1 MKKQSGGGWWHQHA
15 SRQTAEPVDA
25 AYMAEQRELMAQER
39 AREQAERAAKAAK
52 HGMTLAEYD
61 AALNKLWNERGDQP

>member
-25 AYMAEQRELMAQER
+25 AYMAEQ
-39 AREQAERAAKAAK
+39 REQAERAAKAAK